1 MSNNQPQQQQQQE
14 ETDSLGPKFSIS
26 ELSSVHEHDNWTAA
40 DAKTLNLD
48 HLEDMMDDTD
58 DSPYSD
64 LYMTQQNE
72 RSRAMQQQ
80 QAYYS
85 NQAPP
90 QQQRQQQQA
99 VHINQMFDPNN
110 RPPPSV
116 NNGAPPPV
124 TNYYGD
130 AHHERNNAPVPAGYV
145 PNKYSPHYDPSM
157 PDWEGATIAEHTMA
171 DISTVTPPPED
182 FYGPYTPP
190 VAMIAPVTGG
200 TPWEELEES
209 NEEREN
215 WKNPSHSGSG
225 STEGLN
231 EKERKLLMGLMIL
244 VGALVVVVA
253 VVVPLSLKSVN
264 KAQDEKNSFLGTDQ
278 NAALDAPSVAP
289 SDYFEGTTASPTLM
303 GQTKS
308 PVSSPSGIVPLVTPV
323 PTPSPSD
330 APVTDAPVTPLPTAA
345 PQDYPTTAYPTKK
358 PSLAPVTSSPTK
370 KPTLAPVTPSP
381 TLADT
386 DEPTVS
392 SKLSWQEGMSSTEL
406 EWLDSHNT
414 RRKDYHESAGETYI
428 PLVWSSELADHALT
442 WAETLSQ
449 EYDCSVSTDP
459 DVQGDEGQNVS
470 GYYGGSGTP
479 ESPETMLGYWVEDNV
494 GNDYPDNQK
503 LTQVI
508 WRATEYVGCASSV
521 YDHGDRFCRVHV
533 CNYIRPGNCNMGSYD
548 DWTVPMLADSSPCGL
563 ECPAGEGCFWEAW

>member
-1 MSNNQPQQQQQQE
+1 MSNNQPQQQQQEE

-48 HLEDMMDDTD
+48 HLEEMMDDTD

-80 QAYYS
+80 HKRTTATKRHRS
-85 NQAPP
+85 N
-90 QQQRQQQQA
+90 
-99 VHINQMFDPNN
+99 NDNN
-110 RPPPSV
+110 KPPPPSV

-308 PVSSPSGIVPLVTPV
+308 P
-323 PTPSPSD
+323 
-330 APVTDAPVTPLPTAA
+330 
-345 PQDYPTTAYPTKK
+345 

-479 ESPETMLGYWVEDNV
+479 ESPETMLGYWVEDNA